1 MPSSTVNAPQ
11 LPVQAVPDSTTK
23 PKPRSRNR
31 RKREKPLMAIPTGST
46 PSQVMD
52 QHISQTPVPPPH
64 SSYLNSLP
72 VFPGTT
78 SLAESLAAQH
88 SSYFNPM
95 MAAMEAMES
104 TEEPVFMTNAFGS
117 AFVNPNDAMGT
128 LGDNQGQENGHE
140 PDVYGDNRNKMRTKA
155 EQKMLPLGTTQD
167 DFDDEFAHLAA
178 PPDEKKLALLKKKPP
193 PKLTPLGNPID
204 MPRNPPNSIMPNQ
217 PPNNISN
224 AGDPSAPGN
233 SHDMNAPPPNAP
245 DVKPDVKKEGP
256 EFQSSFLNFLQG
268 KKPETLSSVTNQ
280 AITNRPA
287 LPKYVPETRPRVV
300 EKPKQAERPRVPP
313 APRTRAISS
322 DSDFSDDEGIS
333 KTVAN
338 VISNLEDSH
347 RSKQQRKVPPLT
359 ISIRGL
365 PGRGG
370 RGGRSAAIVNPRGAK
385 NRGGTRGGGPSKNKV
400 VILDSDDEEPLIPR
414 ERISRKS
421 KEKTEKKRRE
431 KIEKKSKS

>member
-1 MPSSTVNAPQ
+1 MPSSTVNTPQ

-46 PSQVMD
+46 PSQASHVME

-64 SSYLNSLP
+64 SSYINSLP
-72 VFPGTT
+72 FTS
-78 SLAESLAAQH
+78 SLAESIAQH

-95 MAAMEAMES
+95 VAAMEAMES

-128 LGDNQGQENGHE
+128 LGDNQGPENGHE
-140 PDVYGDNRNKMRTKA
+140 PDMYGDSRNKMRTKA

-178 PPDEKKLALLKKKPP
+178 PPDEKKMLLKKKSP

-204 MPRNPPNSIMPNQ
+204 MPRNPQNSVMPNQ
-217 PPNNISN
+217 PPNMAQN
-224 AGDPSAPGN
+224 AGLPNAPGDP
-233 SHDMNAPPPNAP
+233 HDMNAPQAGAQEK
-245 DVKPDVKKEGP
+245 KPDVKKEGP

-287 LPKYVPETRPRVV
+287 LPKYVPEARPRVV
-300 EKPKQAERPRVPP
+300 EKPKQAEKPRVPP

-322 DSDFSDDEGIS
+322 DSDFSDDDGIS

-347 RSKQQRKVPPLT
+347 SRGKQRKVPPLT

-365 PGRGG
+365 QGRGG
-370 RGGRSAAIVNPRGAK
+370 RGGRAAAIVNRSGAK
-385 NRGGTRGGGPSKNKV
+385 NRGGTRGGGPGKNKGV
-400 VILDSDDEEPLIPR
+400 VILDSDDDEPNMVIPR
-414 ERISRKS
+414 ERVSRKA
-421 KEKTEKKRRE
+421 KEKTEKKRKER
-431 KIEKKSKS
+431 IEKKSM